1 MQKTVLAVALASVF
15 SVGTAYAATELM
27 GESTS
32 ALLHSKEAKGDYVLS
47 GDFTLDVTGDIAV
60 DYAKIDLNGHK
71 LILSSSSTSK
81 TCWGVVNQSEIFGKG
96 TVIIKQTGKNPGVGY
111 MNTTSI
117 AADDIQI
124 TSDNYYGV
132 YAEDKSNHTYDA
144 NSAETGKI
152 SVTSTNKNAVY
163 VSGDSSATFKNF
175 ATLTITSNKET
186 TSGYAINNNGGTLS
200 INGGTVDL
208 TSTGQTALC
217 SMSSNANT
225 TIVAKTVTVKSLD
238 VDIAPNDED
247 APRKADAIVAKG
259 GTLNITTD
267 DFTSTVEAAKDCTNC
282 APVHALA
289 VKDSGVLNIKAGT
302 STINGDVQATGGEL
316 GLTSDSL
323 TVNGNVE
330 IAEAAKA
337 PLTFN
342 GAGSSLNGAATVA
355 GAKNSLAFND
365 GATWTVKGKSTV
377 SNLRL
382 DNAKVDMSG
391 TDKNVTADNLTGTA
405 GNVVMDAKGTNTF
418 TVTNETTTKV
428 TALASQDAD
437 SVNVEEAKKMVD
449 RIGGQV
455 SDKSAA
461 VNEGAYNGAISVDGQ
476 GNVTIRTNSLMEDT
490 LTLGGSSLL
499 SLNRILMNDVR
510 KRMGDVCAMEGTT
523 GAWARYDGGRLS
535 ATGLENDFNTI
546 QVGADTLVPN
556 TNWRVGLAA
565 SYTKGDNDFRRG
577 SADLDAYMLTGY
589 GLWMADNG
597 IFADVVARLA
607 KAENDMTVDG
617 GAKAGKL
624 DNRAYS
630 LSGEFGWRFDISNQ
644 YYVEPQAELTY
655 TYVDSEDLDLGSAQ
669 YKFDTMTSLLGRVGV
684 ATGIKCPNNKGDLYF
699 RVSAV
704 HEFDGDAKI
713 TGANGTSLTQDGKDT
728 WVEYG
733 IGGNF
738 NLTPT
743 TYFWADL
750 ERTAGATLETDWRAT
765 FGVRHAF

>member
-1 MQKTVLAVALASVF
+1 
-15 SVGTAYAATELM
+15 
-27 GESTS
+27 
-32 ALLHSKEAKGDYVLS
+32 
-47 GDFTLDVTGDIAV
+47 
-60 DYAKIDLNGHK
+60 
-71 LILSSSSTSK
+71 
-81 TCWGVVNQSEIFGKG
+81 
-96 TVIIKQTGKNPGVGY
+96 
-111 MNTTSI
+111 
-117 AADDIQI
+117 
-124 TSDNYYGV
+124 
-132 YAEDKSNHTYDA
+132 
-144 NSAETGKI
+144 
-152 SVTSTNKNAVY
+152 
-163 VSGDSSATFKNF
+163 
-175 ATLTITSNKET
+175 
-186 TSGYAINNNGGTLS
+186 
-200 INGGTVDL
+200 
-208 TSTGQTALC
+208 
-217 SMSSNANT
+217 
-225 TIVAKTVTVKSLD
+225 
-238 VDIAPNDED
+238 
-247 APRKADAIVAKG
+247 
-259 GTLNITTD
+259 
-267 DFTSTVEAAKDCTNC
+267 
-282 APVHALA
+282 
-289 VKDSGVLNIKAGT
+289 
-302 STINGDVQATGGEL
+302 
-316 GLTSDSL
+316 
-323 TVNGNVE
+323 
-330 IAEAAKA
+330 
-337 PLTFN
+337 
-342 GAGSSLNGAATVA
+342 
-355 GAKNSLAFND
+355 
-365 GATWTVKGKSTV
+365 
-377 SNLRL
+377 
-382 DNAKVDMSG
+382 
-391 TDKNVTADNLTGTA
+391 
-405 GNVVMDAKGTNTF
+405 
-418 TVTNETTTKV
+418 
-428 TALASQDAD
+428 
-437 SVNVEEAKKMVD
+437 
-449 RIGGQV
+449 
-455 SDKSAA
+455 
-461 VNEGAYNGAISVDGQ
+461 
-476 GNVTIRTNSLMEDT
+476 MEDT

-510 KRMGDVCAMEGTT
+510 KRMGDVRAMEGTT

-546 QVGADTLVPN
+546 QVGADTLVLN

-597 IFADVVARLA
+597 MFADVVARLA

-630 LSGEFGWRFDISNQ
+630 LSGEFGWRFDLSNQ

>member
-1 MQKTVLAVALASVF
+1 MQKTVLAMALASVF

-71 LILSSSSTSK
+71 LILSSSSTSA

-132 YAEDKSNHTYDA
+132 FAEDKSNHTYDA

-186 TSGYAINNNGGTLS
+186 KSGYAINNNGGTLS

-217 SMSSNANT
+217 SMSSNATT

-238 VDIAPNDED
+238 VDIAANDED
-247 APRKADAIVAKG
+247 ASRKADAIVAKA

-267 DFTSTVEAAKDCTNC
+267 DFTSTVEAAKDCPNC

-342 GAGSSLNGAATVA
+342 GAGSSLNGAANVA
-355 GAKNSLAFND
+355 GANNSLAFND
-365 GATWTVKGKSTV
+365 GATWTVKGESTV

-391 TDKNVTADNLTGTA
+391 TDKNVTANNLTGTA

-428 TALASQDAD
+428 TAVASQDAD
-437 SVNVEEAKKMVD
+437 SVNVEEVKKMVD
-449 RIGGQV
+449 RIVGQV
-455 SDKSAA
+455 ADKSAA
-461 VNEGAYNGAISVDGQ
+461 VNEGAYNGAISVDNQ
-476 GNVTIRTNSLMEDT
+476 GNVTITTNSLMEDT

-510 KRMGDVCAMEGTT
+510 KRMGDVRAMEGTT

-535 ATGLENDFNTI
+535 ATGLQNDFNTI

-597 IFADVVARLA
+597 MFADVVARLA

-630 LSGEFGWRFDISNQ
+630 LSGEFGWRFDLSNQ

>member
-132 YAEDKSNHTYDA
+132 YAEYNSNHTYDA

-238 VDIAPNDED
+238 VDIAANDED
-247 APRKADAIVAKG
+247 AHRKADAIVAKG

-267 DFTSTVEAAKDCTNC
+267 DFTSTVEAAKDCPNC

-342 GAGSSLNGAATVA
+342 GAGSSLNGAANVA
-355 GAKNSLAFND
+355 GANNSLAFND

-382 DNAKVDMSG
+382 DNAKVDMSC

-418 TVTNETTTKV
+418 SVTNETTTKV
-428 TALASQDAD
+428 TVVASQDAD

-476 GNVTIRTNSLMEDT
+476 GNVTITTNSLMEDT

-597 IFADVVARLA
+597 MFADVVARLA

-630 LSGEFGWRFDISNQ
+630 LSGEFGWRFDLSNQ

-713 TGANGTSLTQDGKDT
+713 TGANGTSLMQDGKDT

>member
-1 MQKTVLAVALASVF
+1 MQKTVLAMALASVF

-71 LILSSSSTSK
+71 LILSSSSTSA

-132 YAEDKSNHTYDA
+132 FAEDKSNHTYDA

-186 TSGYAINNNGGTLS
+186 KSGYAINNNGGTLS

-217 SMSSNANT
+217 SMSSNATT

-238 VDIAPNDED
+238 VDIAANDED
-247 APRKADAIVAKG
+247 ASRKADAIVAKA

-267 DFTSTVEAAKDCTNC
+267 DFTSTVEAAKDCLNC

-342 GAGSSLNGAATVA
+342 GAGSSLNGAANVA
-355 GAKNSLAFND
+355 GANNSLAFND
-365 GATWTVKGKSTV
+365 GATWTVKGESTV

-391 TDKNVTADNLTGTA
+391 TDKNVTANNLTGTA

-428 TALASQDAD
+428 TAVASQDAD
-437 SVNVEEAKKMVD
+437 SVNVEEVKKMVD
-449 RIGGQV
+449 RIVGQV
-455 SDKSAA
+455 ADKSAA
-461 VNEGAYNGAISVDGQ
+461 VNEGAYNGAISVDNQ
-476 GNVTIRTNSLMEDT
+476 GNVTITTNSLMEDT

-510 KRMGDVCAMEGTT
+510 KRMGDVRAMEGTT

-535 ATGLENDFNTI
+535 ATGLQNDFNTI

-597 IFADVVARLA
+597 MFADVVARLA

-630 LSGEFGWRFDISNQ
+630 LSGEFGWRFDLSNQ

>member
-71 LILSSSSTSK
+71 LILSSSSTSA

-132 YAEDKSNHTYDA
+132 FAEDKSNHTYDA

-186 TSGYAINNNGGTLS
+186 KSGYAINNNGGTLS

-238 VDIAPNDED
+238 VDIAANDED
-247 APRKADAIVAKG
+247 APRKADAIVAKA

-267 DFTSTVEAAKDCTNC
+267 DFTSTVEAAKDCPNC

-342 GAGSSLNGAATVA
+342 GAGSSLNGAANVA
-355 GAKNSLAFND
+355 GANNSLAFND
-365 GATWTVKGKSTV
+365 GATWTVKGESTV

-418 TVTNETTTKV
+418 SVTNETTTKV
-428 TALASQDAD
+428 TAVASQDAD
-437 SVNVEEAKKMVD
+437 SVNFEEAKKMVD

-455 SDKSAA
+455 ADKSAA

-476 GNVTIRTNSLMEDT
+476 GNVTITTNSLMEDT

-510 KRMGDVCAMEGTT
+510 KRMGDVRAMEGTT

-597 IFADVVARLA
+597 MFADVVARLA

-630 LSGEFGWRFDISNQ
+630 LSGEFGWRFDLSNQ

-684 ATGIKCPNNKGDLYF
+684 ATGIKFPNNKGDLYF

>member
-71 LILSSSSTSK
+71 LILSSSSTSE

-96 TVIIKQTGKNPGVGY
+96 TVIIKQTGKNTGVGY

-186 TSGYAINNNGGTLS
+186 KSGYAINNNGGTLS

-238 VDIAPNDED
+238 VDIAANDED
-247 APRKADAIVAKG
+247 AHRKADAIVAKA

-267 DFTSTVEAAKDCTNC
+267 DFTSTVEAAKDCPNC

-342 GAGSSLNGAATVA
+342 GAGSSLNGAANVA
-355 GAKNSLAFND
+355 GANNSLAFND
-365 GATWTVKGKSTV
+365 GATWTVKGESTV

-382 DNAKVDMSG
+382 DNAKVDMSC

-418 TVTNETTTKV
+418 SVTNETTTKV
-428 TALASQDAD
+428 TVVASQDAD

-455 SDKSAA
+455 ADKSAA

-476 GNVTIRTNSLMEDT
+476 GNVTITTNSLMEDT

-510 KRMGDVCAMEGTT
+510 KRMGDVRPMEGTT

-589 GLWMADNG
+589 GLWMTDNG
-597 IFADVVARLA
+597 MFADVVARLA

-630 LSGEFGWRFDISNQ
+630 LSGEFGWRFDLSNQ

>member
-1 MQKTVLAVALASVF
+1 MQKTVLAMALASVF

-71 LILSSSSTSK
+71 LILSSSSTSA

-132 YAEDKSNHTYDA
+132 FAEDKSNHTYDA

-186 TSGYAINNNGGTLS
+186 KSGYAINNNGGTLS

-225 TIVAKTVTVKSLD
+225 TIVANTVTVKSLD
-238 VDIAPNDED
+238 VDIAANDED
-247 APRKADAIVAKG
+247 ASRKADAIVAKA

-267 DFTSTVEAAKDCTNC
+267 DFTSTVEAAKDCPNC

-342 GAGSSLNGAATVA
+342 GAGSSLNGAANVA
-355 GAKNSLAFND
+355 GANNSLAFND
-365 GATWTVKGKSTV
+365 GATWTVKGESTV

-391 TDKNVTADNLTGTA
+391 TDKNVTANNLTGTA

-428 TALASQDAD
+428 TAVASQDAD

-449 RIGGQV
+449 RIVGQV
-455 SDKSAA
+455 ADKSAA
-461 VNEGAYNGAISVDGQ
+461 VNEGAYNGAISVDNQ
-476 GNVTIRTNSLMEDT
+476 GNVTITTNSLMEDT

-510 KRMGDVCAMEGTT
+510 KRMGDVRAMEGTT

-535 ATGLENDFNTI
+535 ATGLQNDFNTI

-597 IFADVVARLA
+597 MFADVVARLA

-630 LSGEFGWRFDISNQ
+630 LSGEFGWRFDLSNQ

-713 TGANGTSLTQDGKDT
+713 TGANGTSLMQDGKDT

>member
-1 MQKTVLAVALASVF
+1 MQKTVLAMALASVF

-71 LILSSSSTSK
+71 LILSSSSTSA

-132 YAEDKSNHTYDA
+132 FAEDKSNHTYDA

-186 TSGYAINNNGGTLS
+186 KSGYAINNNGGTLS

-238 VDIAPNDED
+238 VDIAANDED
-247 APRKADAIVAKG
+247 ASRKADAIVAKA

-267 DFTSTVEAAKDCTNC
+267 DFTSTVEAAKDCPNC

-342 GAGSSLNGAATVA
+342 GAGSSLNGAANVA
-355 GAKNSLAFND
+355 GANNSLAFND
-365 GATWTVKGKSTV
+365 GATWTVKGESTV

-428 TALASQDAD
+428 TAVASQDAD

-455 SDKSAA
+455 ADKSAT
-461 VNEGAYNGAISVDGQ
+461 VNEGAYNGAISVDDQ
-476 GNVTIRTNSLMEDT
+476 GNVTITTNSLMEDT

-510 KRMGDVCAMEGTT
+510 KRMGDVRAMEGTT

-597 IFADVVARLA
+597 MFADVVARLA
-607 KAENDMTVDG
+607 KAENDMIVDG

-630 LSGEFGWRFDISNQ
+630 LSGEFGWRFDLSNQ

-713 TGANGTSLTQDGKDT
+713 TGANGTSLMQDGKDT

>member
-1 MQKTVLAVALASVF
+1 MQKTVLALALASVF
-15 SVGTAYAATELM
+15 SVGTSVAAPTALTGTGSDPLLSGDYQLTGDYILKGSASVMASGITVNLNGHNLTISSDAVTNPGGGQGTAQGLTITGNGNVDIKHTGTGDVITM
-27 GESTS
+27 GCGTTKILANNIGISSESTYS
-32 ALLHSKEAKGDYVLS
+32 IWVEPGNIDLATNEAKGN
-47 GDFTLDVTGDIAV
+47 IN
-60 DYAKIDLNGHK
+60 I
-71 LILSSSSTSK
+71 SSK
-81 TCWGVVNQSEIFGKG
+81 NQSAI
-96 TVIIKQTGKNPGVGY
+96 Y
-111 MNTTSI
+111 MTAASTLNIHDFDELRISTTS
-117 AADDIQI
+117 
-124 TSDNYYGV
+124 
-132 YAEDKSNHTYDA
+132 
-144 NSAETGKI
+144 ETDHGHAI
-152 SVTSTNKNAVY
+152 S
-163 VSGDSSATFKNF
+163 
-175 ATLTITSNKET
+175 
-186 TSGYAINNNGGTLS
+186 NNGGTLTIS
-200 INGGTVDL
+200 GGKVFLSADKRSAFVNQDNT
-208 TSTGQTALC
+208 
-217 SMSSNANT
+217 ANT
-225 TIVAKTVTVKSLD
+225 TIKATSLNVTANIDGQTDDRKVGAFAVGAGVVNVEVGSLD
-238 VDIAPNDED
+238 IKTTEGSSQTNKTHGIYLYQTSADEGQ
-247 APRKADAIVAKG
+247 P
-259 GTLNITTD
+259 TLNITAKNAN
-267 DFTSTVEAAKDCTNC
+267 VE
-282 APVHALA
+282 
-289 VKDSGVLNIKAGT
+289 
-302 STINGDVQATGGEL
+302 
-316 GLTSDSL
+316 
-323 TVNGNVE
+323 GNVTALTGKGTVTAD
-330 IAEAAKA
+330 ILKVTGDLDVRAEADM
-337 PLTFN
+337 PLSF
-342 GAGSSLNGAATVA
+342 AGVESNLTGTATVA
-355 GAKNSLAFND
+355 GTNTLSFVDQAK
-365 GATWTVKGKSTV
+365 WTVTGESTV
-377 SNLRL
+377 SNLAL

-510 KRMGDVCAMEGTT
+510 KRMGDVRAMEGTT

-565 SYTKGDNDFRRG
+565 SYTKGDHDFRRG

-597 IFADVVARLA
+597 MFVDVVARLA

-624 DNRAYS
+624 DNRAHS
-630 LSGEFGWRFDISNQ
+630 LSGEFGWRFDLSNQ

-655 TYVDSEDLDLGSAQ
+655 TCVDSEDLDLGSAQ
-669 YKFDTMTSLLGRVGV
+669 YKFDSMTSFLGRVGV

-738 NLTPT
+738 NLTTT

>member
-47 GDFTLDVTGDIAV
+47 GDFTLDVTGNKAV

-71 LILSSSSTSK
+71 LILSSSSTSE

-132 YAEDKSNHTYDA
+132 YAEYNSNHTYDA

-163 VSGDSSATFKNF
+163 VSGDSSVTFKNF
-175 ATLTITSNKET
+175 DTLTITSNKET
-186 TSGYAINNNGGTLS
+186 KSGYAINNNGGSFS

-238 VDIAPNDED
+238 VDIAANDED

-267 DFTSTVEAAKDCTNC
+267 DFTSTVEAAKDYTNC

-289 VKDSGVLNIKAGT
+289 VKDSGVLYIKAGT

-355 GAKNSLAFND
+355 GANNSLAFND
-365 GATWTVKGKSTV
+365 GATWTVKGESTV

-405 GNVVMDAKGTNTF
+405 GNAVMDAMGTNTF

-428 TALASQDAD
+428 TAVASQDAD

-455 SDKSAA
+455 ADKSAT
-461 VNEGAYNGAISVDGQ
+461 VNEGAYNGAISVDDQ
-476 GNVTIRTNSLMEDT
+476 GNVTITTNSLMEDT

-510 KRMGDVCAMEGTT
+510 KRMGDVRAMEGTT

-597 IFADVVARLA
+597 MFADVVARLA

-630 LSGEFGWRFDISNQ
+630 LSGEFGWRFDLSNQ

>member
-1 MQKTVLAVALASVF
+1 MQKTVLAVALAMTFAAGSAQADVF
-15 SVGTAYAATELM
+15 RFADGNKLVLDETFDSSTI
-27 GESTS
+27 STS
-32 ALLHSKEAKGDYVLS
+32 DDVNILGGQYYLS
-47 GDFTLDVTGDIAV
+47 GGNPDFNPQDSFCFQDKLDTLKKEPDATINTNLTF
-60 DYAKIDLNGHK
+60 K
-71 LILSSSSTSK
+71 
-81 TCWGVVNQSEIFGKG
+81 GK
-96 TVIIKQTGKNPGVGY
+96 
-111 MNTTSI
+111 
-117 AADDIQI
+117 
-124 TSDNYYGV
+124 
-132 YAEDKSNHTYDA
+132 
-144 NSAETGKI
+144 
-152 SVTSTNKNAVY
+152 
-163 VSGDSSATFKNF
+163 VSGDLVGGAVIQGMEDLAIDRTGITAVNMNSTTLVLDGGTVGKNVIGGSKITSYATEHTVTSNVG
-175 ATLTITSNKET
+175 TVNLTITNGAKVNRSVVAGSLLKDKGSANSHIDTINVVVDGGSTLNGLILGSAVTQLDNNPQANEATVGSVNAKITQATINKP
-186 TSGYAINNNGGTLS
+186 TSGI
-200 INGGTVDL
+200 
-208 TSTGQTALC
+208 
-217 SMSSNANT
+217 
-225 TIVAKTVTVKSLD
+225 
-238 VDIAPNDED
+238 
-247 APRKADAIVAKG
+247 
-259 GTLNITTD
+259 
-267 DFTSTVEAAKDCTNC
+267 
-282 APVHALA
+282 
-289 VKDSGVLNIKAGT
+289 SGVTWPSDAAIIMGGV
-302 STINGDVQATGGEL
+302 SQANADTAVSSSVESSS
-316 GLTSDSL
+316 LTL
-323 TVNGNVE
+323 EATTVNGNVYMG
-330 IAEAAKA
+330 
-337 PLTFN
+337 
-342 GAGSSLNGAATVA
+342 GASTGANSTIKSGSATIVLN
-355 GAKNSLAFND
+355 
-365 GATWTVKGKSTV
+365 KGTTIKGELNT
-377 SNLRL
+377 
-382 DNAKVDMSG
+382 
-391 TDKNVTADNLTGTA
+391 
-405 GNVVMDAKGTNTF
+405 GNVVASGSRAEATLATGAQVTINSTDVTIANGIKLNGEKDKVGATSAFNNENSNEREALAKLQEITKLENGLSIDEGDYN
-418 TVTNETTTKV
+418 NAISIDKDGKV
-428 TALASQDAD
+428 T
-437 SVNVEEAKKMVD
+437 
-449 RIGGQV
+449 I
-455 SDKSAA
+455 
-461 VNEGAYNGAISVDGQ
+461 
-476 GNVTIRTNSLMEDT
+476 TTNSLMEDT

-510 KRMGDVCAMEGTT
+510 KRMGDVRAMEGTT

-597 IFADVVARLA
+597 MFADVVARLA

-630 LSGEFGWRFDISNQ
+630 LSGEFGWRFDLSNQ

>member
-15 SVGTAYAATELM
+15 SVGLANAADLQSNDNLTQALTGTHSVADGQAIKITSNLGSADVGDNTTITLGKGSSLHFIHKGGAESKNNTLVNAPTKTDFQL
-27 GESTS
+27 GES
-32 ALLHSKEAKGDYVLS
+32 G
-47 GDFTLDVTGDIAV
+47 TLTFESQSTWYASTGMLCGNVNVTGGAESI
-60 DYAKIDLNGHK
+60 LN
-71 LILSSSSTSK
+71 
-81 TCWGVVNQSEIFGKG
+81 
-96 TVIIKQTGKNPGVGY
+96 IKQTGSSEEV
-111 MNTTSI
+111 
-117 AADDIQI
+117 AL
-124 TSDNYYGV
+124 
-132 YAEDKSNHTYDA
+132 AESHVA
-144 NSAETGKI
+144 NSALVLKAGTINIEAKSDRAILRQKADESLVIEAKVINIKGRVQQGGGGSTTIQGFDTLQIDGRGREALRIAAGTLTVDGGTTGTVELKNEQTQDSVI
-152 SVTSTNKNAVY
+152 NGHGSTNGTLNVRAGSVTVTGGEN
-163 VSGDSSATFKNF
+163 SAIGMEGGSLNLK
-175 ATLTITSNKET
+175 ADTLTISAKTAIDVSSKATVNMSSASEGKEQT
-186 TSGYAINNNGGTLS
+186 AKIRGDIKVADGGT
-200 INGGTVDL
+200 
-208 TSTGQTALC
+208 A
-217 SMSSNANT
+217 
-225 TIVAKTVTVKSLD
+225 
-238 VDIAPNDED
+238 DI
-247 APRKADAIVAKG
+247 
-259 GTLNITTD
+259 TLNND
-267 DFTSTVEAAKDCTNC
+267 ASSLEG
-282 APVHALA
+282 A
-289 VKDSGVLNIKAGT
+289 VQMSGSKA
-302 STINGDVQATGGEL
+302 SL
-316 GLTSDSL
+316 GL
-323 TVNGNVE
+323 
-330 IAEAAKA
+330 
-337 PLTFN
+337 
-342 GAGSSLNGAATVA
+342 
-355 GAKNSLAFND
+355 KN
-365 GATWTVKGKSTV
+365 GATWTVKGESTV

-391 TDKNVTADNLTGTA
+391 TDKNVRANNLTGTA

-428 TALASQDAD
+428 TAVASQDAD
-437 SVNVEEAKKMVD
+437 SVNVEEAKQMVD

-476 GNVTIRTNSLMEDT
+476 GNVTITTNSLMEDT

-510 KRMGDVCAMEGTT
+510 KRMGDVRAMEGTT

-577 SADLDAYMLTGY
+577 FADLDAYMLTGY

-597 IFADVVARLA
+597 MFADVVARLA

-630 LSGEFGWRFDISNQ
+630 LSGEFGWRFDLSNQ

-669 YKFDTMTSLLGRVGV
+669 YKFDTMTSFLGRVGV
-684 ATGIKCPNNKGDLYF
+684 ATGIKCPNNMGDLYF

>member
-1 MQKTVLAVALASVF
+1 MNKFFKIVFNAKRGKMIVVNEATSSVQANKKATVAVAVMSALASGLVDAN
-15 SVGTAYAATELM
+15 SIPSEPVIVTTGSGYNAESNQLSLVGTGTETLNIQLNGGNVQALRSYAGELTIENINKLSITGQTNLNGIHVQAPSNSSYQYKGMVTIKNVDSVEIGTKENPFSGTTAINVM
-27 GESTS
+27 G
-32 ALLHSKEAKGDYVLS
+32 G
-47 GDFTLDVTGDIAV
+47 TLDVNVNKFSVFTSDANAIWAQQTTNTEAAV
-60 DYAKIDLNGHK
+60 VNIQAKEIDLHTASTTIGANIYGNATDPSKNSASLTLTADKLSIVSTEKTAVSSVDGYSSNVHKGHTNIQLTGKSEVNIEGKVNGININRQSEEASNSTLSVSSDGTVRISGQQNAVNISSVNELVEANATIK
-71 LILSSSSTSK
+71 APTITLDGNITMLGSSSQLGLK
-81 TCWGVVNQSEIFGKG
+81 
-96 TVIIKQTGKNPGVGY
+96 
-111 MNTTSI
+111 
-117 AADDIQI
+117 
-124 TSDNYYGV
+124 
-132 YAEDKSNHTYDA
+132 
-144 NSAETGKI
+144 
-152 SVTSTNKNAVY
+152 
-163 VSGDSSATFKNF
+163 
-175 ATLTITSNKET
+175 
-186 TSGYAINNNGGTLS
+186 
-200 INGGTVDL
+200 
-208 TSTGQTALC
+208 
-217 SMSSNANT
+217 
-225 TIVAKTVTVKSLD
+225 
-238 VDIAPNDED
+238 
-247 APRKADAIVAKG
+247 
-259 GTLNITTD
+259 
-267 DFTSTVEAAKDCTNC
+267 
-282 APVHALA
+282 
-289 VKDSGVLNIKAGT
+289 GT
-302 STINGDVQATGGEL
+302 STINGVVSAANSTLNVEGEAIFNGNADIGTLGGENAKLTLGNTQSTIKVTTNTATNTTLGATGDVNDTL
-316 GLTSDSL
+316 G
-323 TVNGNVE
+323 GNVE
-330 IAEAAKA
+330 KLLTQFEGQAKVEGAKVTMAE
-337 PLTFN
+337 
-342 GAGSSLNGAATVA
+342 GSYAGETTATV
-355 GAKNSLAFND
+355 GAD
-365 GATWTVKGKSTV
+365 GKAT
-377 SNLRL
+377 
-382 DNAKVDMSG
+382 
-391 TDKNVTADNLTGTA
+391 
-405 GNVVMDAKGTNTF
+405 NVVVKN
-418 TVTNETTTKV
+418 
-428 TALASQDAD
+428 
-437 SVNVEEAKKMVD
+437 
-449 RIGGQV
+449 
-455 SDKSAA
+455 
-461 VNEGAYNGAISVDGQ
+461 
-476 GNVTIRTNSLMEDT
+476 NSLMEDT

-510 KRMGDVCAMEGTT
+510 KRMGDVRSMEGTT

-597 IFADVVARLA
+597 MFADVVARLA

-630 LSGEFGWRFDISNQ
+630 LSGEFGWRFDLSNQ

-713 TGANGTSLTQDGKDT
+713 TGANGTSLMQDGKDT